1 MKTMKLWRIAFMML
15 AAFSLASCSSDDD
28 YKFDASKLEGK
39 WRKAILS
46 PSPLAAA
53 MMTISLMQANL
64 KESGEKPYEV
74 ALWMERR

>member
-1 MKTMKLWRIAFMML
+1 MKTMKIWRLAFAML
-15 AAFSLASCSSDDD
+15 AALSLASCSSD
-28 YKFDASKLEGK
+28 
-39 WRKAILS
+39 
-46 PSPLAAA
+46 AA

>member
-1 MKTMKLWRIAFMML
+1 MKLWRIAFMML
-15 AAFSLASCSSDDD
+15 AAF
-28 YKFDASKLEGK
+28 
-39 WRKAILS
+39 

-53 MMTISLMQANL
+53 TMTISLMQANL